1 MKICVYAGAEHAID
15 DNRTLKSVEL
25 FSEFSEVVYIYNSL
39 FERDF
44 EAIKKQYADKAVS
57 FIGIRKNGNGLKSLS
72 DFDKEAFRHIVECNA
87 DVWYVHNFF
96 TANPMKIFRQA
107 RKRAKKIIYEIHE
120 YFPDVFAEEKIS
132 SKFFVKMKRKIMYRL
147 LRKMIDFSDAVV
159 TVNKLIYDISKDFSK
174 PSYILPNLACLSM
187 EPLLLRDRSKRLVI
201 TGGTKRDITFS
212 YKIAEEVYKKSGND
226 ISVEAIGIANN
237 YDELFIK
244 SKAFMPYA
252 EMMENI
258 SHSIFSLISF
268 RTYNRQSKNDI
279 YCLPIK
285 FFDSLGA
292 GTPVIVDSYFKE
304 MAYWTEKFGVGVVID
319 SSKPEKAAEKILEAM
334 QEKKYSVF
342 IQNIKANQ
350 SMFVWNEERKKD
362 FLSFIREVLKT

>member
-57 FIGIRKNGNGLKSLS
+57 FIGIRKNGNGLRSLS

-120 YFPDVFAEEKIS
+120 YVPEDFAENKIS
-132 SKFFVKMKRKIMYRL
+132 NPFLLNQKRRL
-147 LRKMIDFSDAVV
+147 MLFLFKKMIKNSDAVV
-159 TVNKLIYDISKDFSK
+159 TINRYILDMAVKACR
-174 PSYILPNLACLSM
+174 PSYLLPNLASFGI
-187 EPLLLRDRSKRLVI
+187 EPKCFSERKNRLVLA
-201 TGGTKRDITFS
+201 GSTKKDLSATYAI
-212 YKIAEEVYKKSGND
+212 
-226 ISVEAIGIANN
+226 ISEINKRSDSPVMLDVIGLENTSAAK
-237 YDELFIK
+237 FINSVK
-244 SKAFMPYA
+244 FMPYA
-252 EMMENI
+252 QMMQEI
-258 SHSIFSLISF
+258 SGKKFSLLTF